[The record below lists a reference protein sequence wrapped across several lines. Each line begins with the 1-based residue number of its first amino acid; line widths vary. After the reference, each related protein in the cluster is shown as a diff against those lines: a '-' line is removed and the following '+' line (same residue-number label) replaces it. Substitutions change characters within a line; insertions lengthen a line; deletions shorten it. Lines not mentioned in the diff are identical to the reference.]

1 MIFELLRLCRNF
13 ELLIFELLRLCRNF
27 ELLIFEF
34 IILSVDE
41 FIHFISV
48 HYSFHI
54 GSSIIHNSTSITT
67 IQNSIIQNSITQ
79 NRLKPIIQNSKNQN
93 RLKPIIQ
100 NSKFKIQNCGTAAT
114 IQNSKFKNQQ
124 ISLLYCHIPL
134 FVCRGGRATSG
145 APVRCG
151 RGQWSR
157 WCSPRCL

>member
-1 MIFELLRLCRNF
+1 MLRLCRNF

-27 ELLIFEF
+27 ELLNFEF
-34 IILSVDE
+34 IILSVEE
-41 FIHFISV
+41 FIHFISA

-79 NRLKPIIQNSKNQN
+79 NRLKPIIQNSK
-93 RLKPIIQ
+93 
-100 NSKFKIQNCGTAAT
+100 FKIQNCGTAAT
-114 IQNSKFKNQQ
+114 IQNSKFKNQNCVSWRNNSKLKIQ
-124 ISLLYCHIPL
+124 NSKIFLLYCHIPL

-157 WCSPRCL
+157 WCSPRCP